1 MFILTADQMKT
12 ADGYAIHTLGIPGA
26 TLMGRAAQ
34 GIAET
39 IAEMT
44 PNARRAVLVCG
55 SGNNG
60 GDGLA
65 LAGILAR
72 GGVSVTV
79 VLSSARALSEDA
91 AYYFNRLPEQV
102 RTLRFTDDSAA
113 CLREI
118 AGADIAVDAL
128 YGTGFRGSLT
138 GAAAELA
145 AAMNASAASVC
156 SVDIPSGCNCDT
168 GAAEGVAVQADYTVT
183 FSNKKPCHFL
193 YPAAGLCGK
202 IVVKDIGIP
211 TKAVLAANPY
221 ICETTDQ
228 DIAALLRSRPQ
239 NSHKGTF
246 GRLGLVCGSDDMPG
260 AAALAVS
267 AALRS
272 GVGLAELA
280 SVPSVVQRVSGR
292 FSEPVYLTLAQAGG
306 RISAEALDALRG
318 LCGRAQALVV
328 GCGLGGGDTVGRTVM
343 ALTEAAQCPIL
354 IDADGITALNGN
366 IHVIKNRLVETVLT
380 PHPREMARLCG
391 LTVEQVQQDRLGV
404 ARTLAKEAGAVVV
417 LKGANTVIALPD
429 GRIRINPAANSG
441 LAKGGSGDV
450 LSGLIGSL
458 LAQGYPAEEAAVI
471 GVYIHGR
478 AGLLAAAELTE
489 YAMQPSDLV
498 SYFSKVFKRIIE
510 QNGE

>member
-1 MFILTADQMKT
+1 MFVLTADQMKA
-12 ADGYAIHTLGIPGA
+12 ADGYAIRTLGIPGV
-26 TLMGRAAQ
+26 TLMGSAAQ

-39 IAEMT
+39 IREMS
-44 PNARRAVLVCG
+44 PGARRAVMVCG

-65 LAGILAR
+65 LAGILALQ
-72 GGVSVTV
+72 GADISV
-79 VLSSARALSEDA
+79 VLASARALSEDA

-102 RTLRFTDDSAA
+102 RTLRFADDGEQ

-118 AGADIAVDAL
+118 AGADVVVDAL

-145 AAMNASAASVC
+145 AAMNASAAAVC

-193 YPAAGLCGK
+193 YTAAGLCGN
-202 IVVKDIGIP
+202 VVVRDIGIP
-211 TKAVLAANPY
+211 EAAVLASSPY
-221 ICETTDQ
+221 IWETADA
-228 DIAALLRSRPQ
+228 DAAALLRPRPQ

-246 GRLGLVCGSDDMPG
+246 GRLGLVCGSDGMPG

-280 SVPSVVQRVSGR
+280 SVPSVIQRVSGR
-292 FSEPVYLTLAQAGG
+292 FAEPVYLPLAQSGG
-306 RISAEALDALRG
+306 CIAAEARDALHG
-318 LCGRAQALVV
+318 LARRAQALVV
-328 GCGLGGGDTVGRTVM
+328 GCGLGVGEAAAGLVTDL
-343 ALTEAAQCPIL
+343 AEAAQCPIL

-366 IHVIKNRLVETVLT
+366 IHVIKNRGAETVLT
-380 PHPREMARLCG
+380 PHPREMARFCG
-391 LTVEQVQQDRLGV
+391 MTVAQVQGDRLGA
-404 ARTLAKEAGAVVV
+404 ARALAADTGAVVV
-417 LKGANTVIALPD
+417 LKGANTVVALPD
-429 GRIRINPAANSG
+429 GRVWINPAACSG

-450 LSGLIGSL
+450 LSGLIGAL
-458 LAQGYPAEEAAVI
+458 LAQGYPAADAAVL

-498 SYFSKVFKRIIE
+498 RCFAKVFQSFIE
-510 QNGE
+510 

>member
-128 YGTGFRGSLT
+128 YGTGFRSSLT

-168 GAAEGVAVQADYTVT
+168 GAAEGVAV
-183 FSNKKPCHFL
+183 P
-193 YPAAGLCGK
+193 
-202 IVVKDIGIP
+202 
-211 TKAVLAANPY
+211 
-221 ICETTDQ
+221 
-228 DIAALLRSRPQ
+228 
-239 NSHKGTF
+239 
-246 GRLGLVCGSDDMPG
+246 
-260 AAALAVS
+260 
-267 AALRS
+267 
-272 GVGLAELA
+272 
-280 SVPSVVQRVSGR
+280 
-292 FSEPVYLTLAQAGG
+292 
-306 RISAEALDALRG
+306 
-318 LCGRAQALVV
+318 
-328 GCGLGGGDTVGRTVM
+328 
-343 ALTEAAQCPIL
+343 
-354 IDADGITALNGN
+354 
-366 IHVIKNRLVETVLT
+366 
-380 PHPREMARLCG
+380 
-391 LTVEQVQQDRLGV
+391 
-404 ARTLAKEAGAVVV
+404 
-417 LKGANTVIALPD
+417 
-429 GRIRINPAANSG
+429 SG
-441 LAKGGSGDV
+441 LYGHLFKQKTMPFP
-450 LSGLIGSL
+450 LSRRG
-458 LAQGYPAEEAAVI
+458 PV
-471 GVYIHGR
+471 R
-478 AGLLAAAELTE
+478 
-489 YAMQPSDLV
+489 
-498 SYFSKVFKRIIE
+498 
-510 QNGE
+510 